1 MYFIQIQW
9 YFPER
14 RDSLCLVSSIIAY
27 LPITNYLIRKGTR
40 YLSNKLPLIYE
51 CTSTD
56 RMYANAF
63 LFSIEPVRCLCFLI
77 HNKMWVILARS
88 QIPWDF
94 FYEFIVAEEC
104 WLKVAVSSCVS
115 AVFPF
120 MDLRVC
126 YEEFGLLST
135 LLYTFISMP
144 LVVLFWAEQILSLIM
159 VVWVG
164 RNALGRVLFHGLEI
178 LNQLDDVVSVLF
190 FCT

>member
-1 MYFIQIQW
+1 
-9 YFPER
+9 
-14 RDSLCLVSSIIAY
+14 
-27 LPITNYLIRKGTR
+27 
-40 YLSNKLPLIYE
+40 
-51 CTSTD
+51 
-56 RMYANAF
+56 MYANAF

-94 FYEFIVAEEC
+94 FYQFIVAEEC
-104 WLKVAVSSCVS
+104 WLKVAVCSCVS

-144 LVVLFWAEQILSLIM
+144 LVVLFWAEQILSLIR

-164 RNALGRVLFHGLEI
+164 RKALGEFCCMDLKFWTSCMTWCQYFSHVPKYIFHYFCR
-178 LNQLDDVVSVLF
+178 NQLVCITMPRNILY
-190 FCT
+190 